1 MSAPQLRHAVP
12 SASSDTAANDFATEV
27 IGLRRTLYQR
37 ALFLTQ
43 DRNAADDLAQA
54 TMERALVSRARFQ
67 TGTNLRAWLLL
78 MMRNLFIDGRR
89 RAMFQSTGNV
99 VEEESAAPPP
109 DAALSPVDLLSSDD
123 VAEAATLLCH
133 EQREIFTLAYVERL
147 SYREIAGRLG
157 ISPNATGGRL
167 FRVRTRMR
175 RLLEIIFEK
184 RLDDFARGRH
194 RCSQDRS
201 CAR

>member
-1 MSAPQLRHAVP
+1 MNAAQLREVAP
-12 SASSDTAANDFATEV
+12 SVGSDAADAFAIELV
-27 IGLRRTLYQR
+27 GLRRTLYQR

-43 DRNAADDLAQA
+43 DRNAAEDLAQA
-54 TMERALVSRARFQ
+54 TVERALVSRARFQ
-67 TGTNLRAWLLL
+67 SGTNLRAWLLL

-89 RAMFQSTGNV
+89 RAVFQVTANV
-99 VEEESAAPPP
+99 VDEESAAPAP
-109 DAALSPVDLLSSDD
+109 DAELSPVDLLSSDD
-123 VAEAATLLCH
+123 VAEAAALLCH
-133 EQREIFTLAYVERL
+133 EQREIFTLAYIERL

-175 RLLEIIFEK
+175 RLLEIVFER

-194 RCSQDRS
+194 CCNRDTS

>member
-1 MSAPQLRHAVP
+1 MNATQLREVAP
-12 SASSDTAANDFATEV
+12 SVGRDGGDEFAAEL

-54 TMERALVSRARFQ
+54 TMERALVSRARYQ
-67 TGTNLRAWLLL
+67 SGTNLRAWLLL

-89 RAMFQSTGNV
+89 RAAFQATGNV
-99 VEEESAAPPP
+99 ADEEAAAPGP
-109 DAALSPVDLLSSDD
+109 DASLNPVDLLSSDD
-123 VAEAATLLCH
+123 VAQAAAQLCQ

-157 ISPNATGGRL
+157 ISPNVTGVRL

-175 RLLEIIFEK
+175 CLLEIIFER

-194 RCSQDRS
+194 RCNRDMA